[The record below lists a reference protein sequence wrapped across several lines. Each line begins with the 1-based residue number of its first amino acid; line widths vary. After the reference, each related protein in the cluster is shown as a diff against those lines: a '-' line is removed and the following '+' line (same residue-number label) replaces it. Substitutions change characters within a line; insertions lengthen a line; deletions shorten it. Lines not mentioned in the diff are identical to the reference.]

1 MYVSMLLYVSTSASA
16 YFFSQSYML
25 LLSSSN
31 YMSSGYFHSGCRL
44 SRFYR
49 IQPHVGC
56 DFSVLYSYNCC
67 SCTPTN
73 FCPPQSQPPT
83 PVSQLSTYTYLRL
96 CASIATAQH
105 LTALFTPQCRL
116 RLCMTRLPFDF
127 LALLVQALAW
137 CATCHLSPHAA
148 GTFSHTLFVFV
159 LSLNVFFFF
168 FCKRNVAQLPMAHA
182 LNTGSATGAV
192 CAMLGFVV
200 PLHQPLSPTQL
211 PTASSPSVVLSTT
224 ITG

>member
-73 FCPPQSQPPT
+73 FGPPQSQPPT

-168 FCKRNVAQLPMAHA
+168 L
-182 LNTGSATGAV
+182 
-192 CAMLGFVV
+192 
-200 PLHQPLSPTQL
+200 
-211 PTASSPSVVLSTT
+211 
-224 ITG
+224 